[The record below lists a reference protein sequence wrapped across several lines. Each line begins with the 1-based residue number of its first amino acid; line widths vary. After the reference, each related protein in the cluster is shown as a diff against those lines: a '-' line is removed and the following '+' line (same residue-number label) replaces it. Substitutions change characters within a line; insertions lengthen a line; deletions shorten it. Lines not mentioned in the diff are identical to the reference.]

1 MLEHLSE
8 KQVEDYSLH
17 RLRAAEVFGVGD
29 HLAECE
35 ACRLRIERALNLDAA
50 FVTVH
55 AEVFSENSAAPAHL
69 TAEQT
74 AAYVHQNLSGEM
86 LQLVSDHLHT
96 CEQCALAVND
106 LRVFRDQ
113 MAPAL
118 EQRYGP
124 TRVPARAES
133 NWRGKLASLFNVGP
147 VPAFATAALGVL
159 LLAGIAWIIWRTPG
173 TNEQQ
178 TLVTPTPVP
187 QPTATSEA
195 SSPLPPPPAPVPVVA
210 QLSDGGGVLTLDP
223 NGKLAGADALP
234 PAYQSL
240 VKKALTTQRIERS
253 SELQGLARP
262 SSSLMGA
269 DSSGKEFSVLEPVGS
284 VLLSNRA
291 AFRWSRMEGAT
302 AYVVEVYDQQF
313 KPVTSSPQLTTT
325 SWTTILDRGKIYSWQ
340 VKALKDNQEITSPHP
355 PAPQAKFRILDQAKA
370 NNIAQAK
377 RAYASSHLTLG
388 LLYADAGLLK
398 EAEQEFRLLQRANPT
413 SALPRN
419 LLRQVQSLRT
429 GSQN

>member
-17 RLRAAEVFGVGD
+17 RLRAAEVLGVGD

-35 ACRLRIERALNLDAA
+35 ACRLRIERALNRDAT

-55 AEVFSENSAAPAHL
+55 AEVFSENGAAPAHL

-74 AAYVHQNLSGEM
+74 AAYVDKNLSGEM

-96 CEQCALAVND
+96 CEQCTLAVND

-118 EQRYGP
+118 AHKYGP
-124 TRVPARAES
+124 TRVPAPAES

-178 TLVTPTPVP
+178 TLVTPTPIP
-187 QPTATSEA
+187 QPSATPEA
-195 SSPLPPPPAPVPVVA
+195 SLQPSVPVPVIA
-210 QLSDGGGVLTLDP
+210 QLSDGGGVLTLDQD
-223 NGKLAGADALP
+223 GHLLGADALP
-234 PAYQSL
+234 PAYQGL

-262 SSSLMGA
+262 SSSLMGSD
-269 DSSGKEFSVLEPVGS
+269 DSGNEFSVLEPVGS

-340 VKALKDNQEITSPHP
+340 VKALKADQEFTSPHP

-370 NNIAQAK
+370 NDIAQAK

-413 SALPRN
+413 SSLPRI
-419 LLRQVQSLRT
+419 LLRQVQSLTT
-429 GSQN
+429 GLHD